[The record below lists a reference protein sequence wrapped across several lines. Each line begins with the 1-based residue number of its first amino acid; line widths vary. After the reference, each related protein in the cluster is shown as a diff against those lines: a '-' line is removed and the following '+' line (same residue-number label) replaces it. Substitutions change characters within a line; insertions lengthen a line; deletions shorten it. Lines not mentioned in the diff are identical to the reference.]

1 MRGFVESSCAVHIAA
16 RRHGYGGVQHHVL
29 KPAYTVAPYFHHSLG
44 TIRIGRYND
53 PSFGGDVS
61 TKYRCHSPCHL
72 EMSLLGG
79 WGRAV
84 GGRGAPA

>member
-1 MRGFVESSCAVHIAA
+1 MAGTRFQRDERPETHPA
-16 RRHGYGGVQHHVL
+16 L
-29 KPAYTVAPYFHHSLG
+29 KQYS
-44 TIRIGRYND
+44 
-53 PSFGGDVS
+53 VS